1 MKQTESSAVVYFTLL
16 LGGLQNGTKLS
27 TKNFAAWFNYFNATR
42 GCPQDVKMDCL
53 KMLRVLEIWL
63 T

>member
-27 TKNFAAWFNYFNATR
+27 TKNFAALINYFNATR
-42 GCPQDVKMDCL
+42 GCPRYVKMDCL